1 MNIIMNQNN
10 GKNLNSKFAIAQSP
24 TVTNNPERIPNLKQ
38 YPSGNLFNTAITK
51 SNYVPYLVTSQEV
64 SHAYVPKSKIK
75 EEVLNSINT
84 NKPHPLSRYSS
95 PGKYVQGYYDPSFES
110 TENDKLEYR
119 GSVSRAIIASEKDR
133 FKYPILDF
141 SESDNDDITDERN
154 ENGLKTKE
162 MEIYDDDRYGIVNDR
177 SYSQKI
183 NDLFSKPDEEVI
195 KKVSHQ
201 KYGTIS
207 SSEVPLYPEIYPYI
221 SRTSPTEGW
230 SNNDRSR
237 LPAGS
242 NFTSNDINAF
252 SSVGKMENEMTAEAF
267 NISFE
272 NNTPTVELSL
282 DETKEF
288 EKTIYPNDGE
298 LKQQKS
304 RFRTKTN
311 KVHVDVK
318 KSNDIIIGKE
328 GFENP
333 IEKEADYMYLQALK
347 IRASAVCKFLND
359 HKSYSKW
366 ASNWRLLEK
375 NLKRNGLLFERLDDT
390 DADIAYVIN
399 KGDQVKFRIRDEKRY
414 VPLNIYQYV
423 LYHEMAHMSTT
434 ELQHT
439 PKFHELLNIISLA
452 GFELGFI
459 DLSRTTKEFYMTNG
473 QPILCRASM
482 KEEIM
487 DGCDWLKKANPNS
500 DLYYNSIKKAVRNF

>member
-1 MNIIMNQNN
+1 MNRITDSELNVITNQND
-10 GKNLNSKFAIAQSP
+10 GKKNNSRFAVAQSP
-24 TVTNNPERIPNLKQ
+24 TVNHNPEQIPNLKQ
-38 YPSGNLFNTAITK
+38 YPTGDLFNTAITQ

-64 SHAYVPKSKIK
+64 SHAYIPKSKIK
-75 EEVLNSINT
+75 QEVLNSVNT
-84 NKPHPLSRYSS
+84 NKPHPLARYSS

-110 TENDKLEYR
+110 TENNKLEYR
-119 GSVSRAIIASEKDR
+119 GSISRAIISSGKDR
-133 FKYPILDF
+133 FKYPLLDF
-141 SESDNDDITDERN
+141 SDSDNDETSNKR
-154 ENGLKTKE
+154 T
-162 MEIYDDDRYGIVNDR
+162 EIYDDDRYGIVNDR

-183 NDLFSKPDEEVI
+183 NDLFSEPDEEVI

-230 SNNDRSR
+230 SNNDKNR

-242 NFTSNDINAF
+242 NFTSRNQGIYSNF
-252 SSVGKMENEMTAEAF
+252 EKTQNEAF
-267 NISFE
+267 GTVAESFNVSFE
-272 NNTPTVELSL
+272 NNTPTIKLSAN
-282 DETKEF
+282 ETKEF
-288 EKTIYPNDGE
+288 EKIIYPNHSD
-298 LKQQKS
+298 
-304 RFRTKTN
+304 RFRMKTN

-318 KSNDIIIGKE
+318 KQNMNDDVRSKE

-359 HKSYSKW
+359 HASYKKW
-366 ASNWRLLEK
+366 SSNWKLLEK
-375 NLKRNGLLFERLDDT
+375 NLKRNVLLFERLDDT

-500 DLYYNSIKKAVRNF
+500 DLYYDSIKKAVRRF

>member
-1 MNIIMNQNN
+1 MNN
-10 GKNLNSKFAIAQSP
+10 GRFAIAQSP
-24 TVTNNPERIPNLKQ
+24 TITNKPEQIPNLHQ
-38 YPSGNLFNTAITK
+38 YPTGNLFNPSITK
-51 SNYVPYLVTSQEV
+51 SNYIPYFMKSQETNHV
-64 SHAYVPKSKIK
+64 FIPKNKIR
-75 EEVLNSINT
+75 EEVLNSVNT
-84 NKPHPLSRYSS
+84 NKPHPLARYSS
-95 PGKYVQGYYDPSFES
+95 PDNYVQGYFDSSFES
-110 TENDKLEYR
+110 TENNRLEHR
-119 GSVSRAIIASEKDR
+119 GSVARAILASDRDR
-133 FKYPILDF
+133 FKYPLLDF
-141 SESDNDDITDERN
+141 SDSDEIE
-154 ENGLKTKE
+154 TKH
-162 MEIYDDDRYGIVNDR
+162 MEIYDDENEHGVGYGIINDR
-177 SYSQKI
+177 DYSQKLKDI
-183 NDLFSKPDEEVI
+183 FSKPDDEVI
-195 KKVSHQ
+195 KKVNHQ

-207 SSEVPLYPEIYPYI
+207 SSEKPLYPEIYPYI

-230 SNNDRSR
+230 SNNDKSR

-242 NFTSNDINAF
+242 NFTSNNINAF
-252 SSVGKMENEMTAEAF
+252 NNIGSMQNKMTSEAF
-267 NISFE
+267 NISFK
-272 NNTPTVELSL
+272 NKTPTIHLTV
-282 DETKEF
+282 DETKEL
-288 EKTIYPNDGE
+288 EKIIYPNGIPNSHGQPQSTQYGNYKD
-298 LKQQKS
+298 
-304 RFRTKTN
+304 RFRTKTA

-318 KSNDIIIGKE
+318 KTNINDVIGDKE

-333 IEKEADYMYLQALK
+333 IEKEADYMYLEALK
-347 IRASAVCKFLND
+347 IRAIAVCKFLNN
-359 HKSYSKW
+359 HRSYRNWS
-366 ASNWRLLEK
+366 SNWKLLEK
-375 NLKRNGLLFERLDDT
+375 NLRRNGLLFERLDDT

-500 DLYYNSIKKAVRNF
+500 GLYYDSIKKAVRKF

>member
-1 MNIIMNQNN
+1 MNRITNSELDIITNQNN
-10 GKNLNSKFAIAQSP
+10 GKKLNSKFAVAQSP
-24 TVTNNPERIPNLKQ
+24 TVTYNPEQIPNLKQ
-38 YPSGNLFNTAITK
+38 YPTGSLFNTAITK
-51 SNYVPYLVTSQEV
+51 SNYVPYLVSSQEV
-64 SHAYVPKSKIK
+64 SHVYTPKSKIK
-75 EEVLNSINT
+75 QEVLNSVNT
-84 NKPHPLSRYSS
+84 NKPHPIARYSS

-119 GSVSRAIIASEKDR
+119 GSVSRAIISSEKDR
-133 FKYPILDF
+133 FKYPLLDF
-141 SESDNDDITDERN
+141 SESDDENSDSNKR
-154 ENGLKTKE
+154 

-183 NDLFSKPDEEVI
+183 NDLFSEPDEEVI

-230 SNNDRSR
+230 SNNDKSR

-242 NFTSNDINAF
+242 TFTSRNQNIYSNF
-252 SSVGKMENEMTAEAF
+252 EKIQNETLSEAF
-267 NISFE
+267 NISFQ
-272 NNTPTVELSL
+272 NNTPMITLEPN
-282 DETKEF
+282 ETKEF
-288 EKTIYPNDGE
+288 EKIIYPE
-298 LKQQKS
+298 QKD

-311 KVHVDVK
+311 KVHVDIK
-318 KSNDIIIGKE
+318 KQNTNDNVMSKE

-359 HKSYSKW
+359 HASYKKW
-366 ASNWRLLEK
+366 SSNWKLLEK

-459 DLSRTTKEFYMTNG
+459 DLSRTSKEFYMTNG

-500 DLYYNSIKKAVRNF
+500 DLYYDSIKKAVRKF

>member
-1 MNIIMNQNN
+1 MNRITDSELNVITNQSN
-10 GKNLNSKFAIAQSP
+10 GKKINSRFAVAQSP
-24 TVTNNPERIPNLKQ
+24 TVAHNPEQIPNLKQ
-38 YPSGNLFNTAITK
+38 YPTGDLFNTAITK
-51 SNYVPYLVTSQEV
+51 SNYIPYLVTSQEV
-64 SHAYVPKSKIK
+64 SHAYTPKSKIK
-75 EEVLNSINT
+75 QEVLNSVNT
-84 NKPHPLSRYSS
+84 NKPHPLARYSS

-110 TENDKLEYR
+110 TENNKLEYR
-119 GSVSRAIIASEKDR
+119 GSVSRAIISSEKDR
-133 FKYPILDF
+133 FKYPLLDF
-141 SESDNDDITDERN
+141 SESDDEISDKR
-154 ENGLKTKE
+154 
-162 MEIYDDDRYGIVNDR
+162 MDIYDDDRYGIVNDR

-183 NDLFSKPDEEVI
+183 NDLFSEPDEEVI

-230 SNNDRSR
+230 SNNDKNR

-242 NFTSNDINAF
+242 NFTSRNQNIYSNFEKTQNKAF
-252 SSVGKMENEMTAEAF
+252 GTAAESF
-267 NISFE
+267 NVSFE
-272 NNTPTVELSL
+272 NNVPIIKLSPN
-282 DETKEF
+282 ETKEF
-288 EKTIYPNDGE
+288 EKVIYPNQRD
-298 LKQQKS
+298 

-318 KSNDIIIGKE
+318 KQKTGNVMRSKE

-359 HKSYSKW
+359 HASYKKW
-366 ASNWRLLEK
+366 SSNWKLLEK

-439 PKFHELLNIISLA
+439 PKFYELLNIISLA

-459 DLSRTTKEFYMTNG
+459 DLSRTSKEFYMTNG

-500 DLYYNSIKKAVRNF
+500 DLYYDSIKKAVRRF

>member
-1 MNIIMNQNN
+1 MNRITELKFISNQPNSSQR
-10 GKNLNSKFAIAQSP
+10 NSKFAVAQSP
-24 TVTNNPERIPNLKQ
+24 TVNHNPEQIPNLKQ
-38 YPSGNLFNTAITK
+38 YPTGDLFNTAITK
-51 SNYVPYLVTSQEV
+51 SNYMPYLVTSQEV
-64 SHAYVPKSKIK
+64 SHAYTSKSKIK
-75 EEVLNSINT
+75 QEVLNSVNT
-84 NKPHPLSRYSS
+84 NKPHPLARYSS

-119 GSVSRAIIASEKDR
+119 GSISRAILSSEKDR
-133 FKYPILDF
+133 FKYPLLDF
-141 SESDNDDITDERN
+141 SESDNETSDKR
-154 ENGLKTKE
+154 

-177 SYSQKI
+177 SYAQKI
-183 NDLFSKPDEEVI
+183 NDLFSPPDEEVI

-230 SNNDRSR
+230 SNNDKNR

-242 NFTSNDINAF
+242 NFTSRNQNIYSNFEKTQNKAF
-252 SSVGKMENEMTAEAF
+252 GTVAESF
-267 NISFE
+267 NVSFE
-272 NNTPTVELSL
+272 NNTPTIKLSPN
-282 DETKEF
+282 ETKEL
-288 EKTIYPNDGE
+288 EKVIYPN
-298 LKQQKS
+298 QTN

-311 KVHVDVK
+311 KVHVDIK
-318 KSNDIIIGKE
+318 KHNMSNVMRSKE

-359 HKSYSKW
+359 HASYKKW
-366 ASNWRLLEK
+366 SSNWKLLEK

-399 KGDQVKFRIRDEKRY
+399 KGDKVKFRIRDEKRY

-439 PKFHELLNIISLA
+439 PKFHE
-452 GFELGFI
+452 
-459 DLSRTTKEFYMTNG
+459 
-473 QPILCRASM
+473 
-482 KEEIM
+482 
-487 DGCDWLKKANPNS
+487 
-500 DLYYNSIKKAVRNF
+500 